1 MCTEVAQSQTLLRIL
16 HIQLR
21 RLTWMARTAPAAK
34 DSTVITKDY
43 SVVDDPSSIVAKN
56 YSVVDDPS
64 WIASSVAKDYSV
76 VDDPSS
82 IASSIASSVAKVKPS
97 HGLHGNGLKRGPP
110 MDMVDHL

>member
-1 MCTEVAQSQTLLRIL
+1 
-16 HIQLR
+16 
-21 RLTWMARTAPAAK
+21 MARTAPVAK

-82 IASSIASSVAKVKPS
+82 IASSVAKVKPS